1 MLHDFI
7 HLLQQFKFALLHSG
21 GIHTD
26 KDVKLARL
34 CIVFHLLIPEFE
46 RFNINREADGLGFT
60 WLKIHFFKTFQ
71 LFYRTTHGGGHIL

>member
-21 GIHTD
+21 GIHAD
-26 KDVKLARL
+26 ENVKFARF
-34 CIVFHLLIPEFE
+34 CIVFHLLVPEFE

-60 WLKIHFFKTFQ
+60 A
-71 LFYRTTHGGGHIL
+71 